1 VIRALDADAYEAAIP
16 GLADLLV
23 DVVAGGASVGFMDG
37 LDAAA
42 ATDYWAGLAPAVRTG
57 TTHAFVAID
66 EGDDAGRV
74 VGSTLLIQARFP
86 NGSHRAEIA
95 KVLVLRSHRRR
106 GIAAALMAAAEER
119 AREIGRWLLILDTV
133 TGSAAASLYEGMG
146 WQRAGDIPWFATMPD
161 GELIS
166 TTYYWKDLRP

>member
-1 VIRALDADAYEAAIP
+1 MIRALDADAYEAAIP

-23 DVVAGGASVGFMDG
+23 DVVAGGASIGFMDG
-37 LDAAA
+37 LGAAE
-42 ATDYWAGLAPAVRTG
+42 ATDYWAGLAPVVRAG
-57 TTHAFVAID
+57 TTHAFVAMD
-66 EGDDAGRV
+66 QERV

-106 GIAAALMAAAEER
+106 GVAGALMSAAEAR
-119 AREIGRWLLILDTV
+119 ARAIQRWLLILDTV
-133 TGSAAASLYEGMG
+133 SGSAAASLYEGLG

-161 GELIS
+161 GELVS
-166 TTYYWKDLRP
+166 TTYYWKDLR